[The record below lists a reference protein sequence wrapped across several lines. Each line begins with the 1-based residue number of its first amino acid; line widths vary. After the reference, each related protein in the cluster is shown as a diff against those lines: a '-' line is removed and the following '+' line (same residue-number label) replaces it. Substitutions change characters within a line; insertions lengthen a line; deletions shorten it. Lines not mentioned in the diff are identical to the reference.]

1 MNRPIAI
8 AMTFAAAAALAGC
21 TGARSESGGPTVE
34 RAFQVGAFER
44 IEVAGPYEVDVR
56 TGSEPSVQASGPEKT
71 MERMVVEVDGDT
83 LRIHP
88 RKRKGIGFNWSS
100 DHTVRVQVTVPALRG
115 AEIAGSGGINVDRV
129 TGDSFEGAVAGSG
142 DLQLGQV
149 EVERLSMGIAG
160 SGEIR
165 AGTGRARHVEY
176 EIAGSGDIDAGAL
189 AAEEAQVS
197 IAGSGNVRAN
207 ATRAASVDIA
217 GSGDV
222 QLTGGAKCR
231 VSKAGSGNV
240 NCS

>member
-1 MNRPIAI
+1 MQKPLAI
-8 AMTFAAAAALAGC
+8 AATAAAAAALAGC
-21 TGARSESGGPTVE
+21 TGARSESGGPTVQ
-34 RAFQVGAFER
+34 RSYQVGGFER

-56 TGSEPSVQASGPEKT
+56 TGSDPSVQASGPEKT
-71 MERMVVEVDGDT
+71 VERMIVEVDGDT
-83 LRIHP
+83 LKIHS
-88 RKRKGIGFNWSS
+88 RKRRSLNFGWSN
-100 DHTVRVQVTVPALRG
+100 DHVVRLMVTVPALRG

-142 DLQLGQV
+142 DLQVGQV
-149 EVERLSMGIAG
+149 DVQRLSMGIAG

-165 AGTGRARHVEY
+165 AGTGRARRVEY

-222 QLTGGAKCR
+222 QLTGGAKCQ

-240 NCS
+240 TCS